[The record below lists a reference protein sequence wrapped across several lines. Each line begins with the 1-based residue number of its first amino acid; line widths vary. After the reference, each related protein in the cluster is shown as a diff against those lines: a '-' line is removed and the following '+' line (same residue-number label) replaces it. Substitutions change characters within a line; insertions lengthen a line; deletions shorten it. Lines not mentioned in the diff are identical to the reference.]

1 MENIIFIVIIAVVIG
16 LAASI
21 YYEVKNTLGDD
32 DIRY

>member
-1 MENIIFIVIIAVVIG
+1 MENMTLIIIVAVVIG

-21 YYEVKNTLGDD
+21 YHEVKNTLGDD

>member
-1 MENIIFIVIIAVVIG
+1 MENITLIVIIAVVIG

-21 YYEVKNTLGDD
+21 YYEIKKTLGDD